1 MTRMTRTEGH
11 HVVSKHSPLTRG
23 TFVVATR
30 LFAPEPTPAAS
41 RNEALVRAMERAGH
55 TVRVMTTTAPGLE
68 QIPDRVSEVS
78 RWPVKRDR
86 QGHVKGYVS
95 YLSFDIPLFFRLLA
109 QRDLAGVVSEPPPTT
124 GLAVMAAA
132 ALRRVPYAY
141 YAADVWADATGTVEG
156 VPWIV
161 RKAVRVMEKLVWRRA
176 SVLLATSQGVHDR
189 IIELIGPRASVAVVG
204 NGINIDDFTPEGPS
218 AEEPGPYFVY
228 TGTVSEW
235 HGAGIFLD
243 AYERVRTDHPGLR
256 MLFFSEGAHRDEL
269 EQRARDRGLDG
280 VEFRRRLPAQEI
292 SAYIR
297 GSVASLSSVTP
308 GQGYD
313 FAVATKMFAA
323 TACGIPVIQ
332 SGDGYGNR
340 LVEENGLGWSTPYDA
355 ESVAAAMR
363 AALSGEDRPDPAL
376 LRRWTEQDASLDASG
391 DRAVT
396 ALAPL
401 F

>member
-1 MTRMTRTEGH
+1 MA
-11 HVVSKHSPLTRG
+11 KHSRRTQG
-23 TFVVATR
+23 TYVVATR

-41 RNEALVRAMERAGH
+41 RNEALVRAIERTGR

-68 QIPDRVSEVS
+68 KVPDRVRNIS

-109 QRDLAGVVSEPPPTT
+109 QRDLAGIISEPPPTT

-161 RKAVRVMEKLVWRRA
+161 RTAVRVMENLVWRRA

-189 IIELIGPRASVAVVG
+189 IIELIGPRPSVAVVG
-204 NGINIDDFTPEGPS
+204 NGINIEDFTPHGDV
-218 AEEPGPYFVY
+218 ADEPGPYFVY

-243 AYERVRTDHPGLR
+243 AYERVLADHPGVR

-269 EQRARDRGLDG
+269 EQAARERGLEG
-280 VEFRRRLPAQEI
+280 VEFRRRLPAGEI

-297 GSVASLSSVTP
+297 GAVAALSSVTP

-323 TACGIPVIQ
+323 TACGTPVIQ
-332 SGDGYGNR
+332 TGDGYGNR
-340 LVEENGLGWSTPYDA
+340 LVEDNALGWSVPYEA
-355 ESVAAAMR
+355 GAVAAAMQ
-363 AALSGEDRPDPAL
+363 AALAGEGRPSPEH
-376 LRRWTEQDASLDASG
+376 LRDWTERDASLDSAG
-391 DRAVT
+391 DRGVT

>member
-1 MTRMTRTEGH
+1 MAKHPRRTH
-11 HVVSKHSPLTRG
+11 G
-23 TFVVATR
+23 TYVVATR

-55 TVRVMTTTAPGLE
+55 RVRVMTTRAPEAEGHR
-68 QIPDRVSEVS
+68 DTVRDVS

-95 YLSFDIPLFFRLLA
+95 YLSYDIPLIARLLL
-109 QRDLAGVVSEPPPTT
+109 QRDLAGVISEPPPTT
-124 GLAVMAAA
+124 GLAVMVAC

-141 YAADVWADATGTVEG
+141 FAADVWADATGTVAG

-161 RKAVRVMEKLVWRRA
+161 RAVRCMETLVWRRA
-176 SVLLATSQGVHDR
+176 TTILATSRGARQDHRADR
-189 IIELIGPRASVAVVG
+189 TAPSRPSSATASTSPTSPPGPRRGSPYRVRA
-204 NGINIDDFTPEGPS
+204 PS
-218 AEEPGPYFVY
+218 RMARR
-228 TGTVSEW
+228 
-235 HGAGIFLD
+235 GIFLD
-243 AYERVRTDHPGLR
+243 AYEPCSPASPAAAVLLR
-256 MLFFSEGAHRDEL
+256 GRAPRRAHFA
-269 EQRARDRGLDG
+269 ARDRGLDEVIPPPPARG
-280 VEFRRRLPAQEI
+280 RPLHPRRRGGAVLG
-292 SAYIR
+292 R
-297 GSVASLSSVTP
+297 P

-323 TACGIPVIQ
+323 TACGTPVIQ

-340 LVEENGLGWSTPYDA
+340 LVEENQLGWSVPY
-355 ESVAAAMR
+355 EVEEVAAAMR
-363 AALSGEDRPDPAL
+363 AALCGEDTPSPEH
-376 LRRWTEQDASLDASG
+376 LRAWTEQDASLDAAG

>member
-1 MTRMTRTEGH
+1 MAQ
-11 HVVSKHSPLTRG
+11 KHPRRQSG
-23 TFVVATR
+23 IYVVATR

-41 RNEALVRAMERAGH
+41 RNEALARALERAGH
-55 TVRVMTTTAPGLE
+55 RVRVMTTTAPGFGR
-68 QIPDRVSEVS
+68 IRDRVSDVS

-124 GLAVMAAA
+124 GLAVMAACA
-132 ALRRVPYAY
+132 VRRVPYAY

-156 VPWIV
+156 VPRIV
-161 RKAVRVMEKLVWRRA
+161 QVAVRCMENLVWRRA
-176 SVLLATSQGVHDR
+176 SVLLATSRGVHDR
-189 IIELIGPRASVAVVG
+189 VIELIGRRPHVTVVG
-204 NGINIDDFTPEGPS
+204 NGINIDDFTLEGPV

-243 AYERVRTDHPGLR
+243 AYERVLVDHPGAR
-256 MLFFSEGAHRDEL
+256 MLFFSEGAHRDAL
-269 EQRARDRGLDG
+269 EQAAQERGLDG
-280 VEFRRRLPAQEI
+280 VEFRRRLPAGEV
-292 SAYIR
+292 AEYIR
-297 GSVASLSSVTP
+297 GAVAALSSVAP
-308 GQGYD
+308 AQGYD

-323 TACGIPVIQ
+323 TACGTPVIQ

-340 LVEENGLGWSTPYDA
+340 LVEDNELGWSVPYDA
-355 ESVAAAMR
+355 ESVAQAMR
-363 AALSGEDRPDPAL
+363 EALAGEGLPSREH
-376 LRRWTEQDASLDASG
+376 LRAWTERDASLDASG

-401 F
+401 L

>member
-1 MTRMTRTEGH
+1 M
-11 HVVSKHSPLTRG
+11 
-23 TFVVATR
+23 VATR

-41 RNEALVRAMERAGH
+41 RNEALARAMERAGH
-55 TVRVMTTTAPGLE
+55 RVKVMTTRSLE
-68 QIPDRVSEVS
+68 AEGHVDELRDVS

-124 GLAVMAAA
+124 GLAVMAAS

-141 YAADVWADATGTVEG
+141 YAADVWSDATETVAG

-161 RKAVRVMEKLVWRRA
+161 RTVLRFAEKLVWRRA
-176 SVLLATSQGVHDR
+176 EVILATSQGVHDR
-189 IIELIGPRASVAVVG
+189 IVELIGTRPSLAVVG
-204 NGINIDDFTPEGPS
+204 NGINIRDFTLEGPV

-235 HGAGIFLD
+235 HGAGVFLE
-243 AYERVRTDHPGLR
+243 AFERVVASHPQARL
-256 MLFFSEGAHRDEL
+256 LFFSEGAHRDEL
-269 EQRARDRGLDG
+269 EQRAKERGLDG
-280 VEFRRRLPAQEI
+280 IEFRRRLPAREV
-292 SAYIR
+292 ATYIR
-297 GSVASLSSVTP
+297 GAAAALSSVTP

-323 TACGIPVIQ
+323 TACGTPVIQ
-332 SGDGYGNR
+332 SGNGYGNR
-340 LVEENGLGWSTPYDA
+340 LVEDNGLGWS
-355 ESVAAAMR
+355 VAY
-363 AALSGEDRPDPAL
+363 DPAEVAEAML
-376 LRRWTEQDASLDASG
+376 SALDGVDVPSREHLRAWTERDASLDASG
-391 DRAVT
+391 DRGVE

>member
-1 MTRMTRTEGH
+1 MA
-11 HVVSKHSPLTRG
+11 KHSRRRHG
-23 TFVVATR
+23 TYVVATR

-55 TVRVMTTTAPGLE
+55 RVRVMTTRAPEAEG
-68 QIPDRVSEVS
+68 PDETVRDVS

-95 YLSFDIPLFFRLLA
+95 YLSYDIPLFFRLLT
-109 QRDLAGVVSEPPPTT
+109 QRDLAGVISEPPPTT
-124 GLAVMAAA
+124 GLAVMAASA
-132 ALRRVPYAY
+132 MRRVPYAY
-141 YAADVWADATGTVEG
+141 FAADVWADATGTVEG

-161 RKAVRVMEKLVWRRA
+161 RTGLRIVEKLVWRRA
-176 SVLLATSQGVHDR
+176 SVILATSQGVHDR
-189 IIELIGPRASVAVVG
+189 IIELIGPRPSVAMIG
-204 NGINIDDFTPEGPS
+204 NGINIGDFTPDGPI
-218 AEEPGPYFVY
+218 ADEPGPYLVY

-235 HGAGIFLD
+235 HGAGIFVD
-243 AYERVRTDHPGLR
+243 AYERVLAEHPGLR

-269 EQRARDRGLDG
+269 ERRARERGLDG
-280 VEFRRRLPAQEI
+280 VEFRRRLPATEV
-292 SAYIR
+292 ATYIR
-297 GSVASLSSVTP
+297 GAAAALSSVTP

-323 TACGIPVIQ
+323 TACGTPVIQ

-340 LVEENGLGWSTPYDA
+340 LVEDNSLGWSVPYDVDDVA
-355 ESVAAAMR
+355 EAMR
-363 AALSGEDRPDPAL
+363 AALTGQGRPSREH
-376 LRRWTEQDASLDASG
+376 LRSWTERDASLDAAG
-391 DRAVT
+391 DRGVT

>member
-1 MTRMTRTEGH
+1 MEGPCVAKHPRRTH
-11 HVVSKHSPLTRG
+11 G
-23 TFVVATR
+23 TYVVATR

-55 TVRVMTTTAPGLE
+55 RVRVMTTRAPEAEGHR
-68 QIPDRVSEVS
+68 DAVRDVS

-95 YLSFDIPLFFRLLA
+95 YLSYDIPLIARLLL
-109 QRDLAGVVSEPPPTT
+109 QRDLAGVISEPPPTT
-124 GLAVMAAA
+124 GLAVMVAC

-141 YAADVWADATGTVEG
+141 FAADVWADATGTVAG

-161 RKAVRVMEKLVWRRA
+161 RKAVRWMETLVWRRA
-176 SVLLATSQGVHDR
+176 TTILATSQGVHDR
-189 IIELIGPRASVAVVG
+189 IIELIGPRPSVAVVG
-204 NGINIDDFTPEGPS
+204 NGINIADFTPEGPL
-218 AEEPGPYFVY
+218 AEEPGPYLVY

-243 AYERVRTDHPGLR
+243 AYERVLAEHPGLR
-256 MLFFSEGAHRDEL
+256 LLFFSEGAHRDEL
-269 EQRARDRGLDG
+269 AQRARDRGLDG
-280 VEFRRRLPAQEI
+280 VEFRRRLPAPEV
-292 SAYIR
+292 ARYIR
-297 GSVASLSSVTP
+297 GAVAALSSVAP

-323 TACGIPVIQ
+323 TACGTPVIQ

-340 LVEENGLGWSTPYDA
+340 LVEENQLGWSVPY
-355 ESVAAAMR
+355 EVEEVAAAMR
-363 AALSGEDRPDPAL
+363 AALRGEDRPSPEH
-376 LRRWTEQDASLDASG
+376 LRAWTEQDASLDAAG

>member
-1 MTRMTRTEGH
+1 MA
-11 HVVSKHSPLTRG
+11 KHSRRTQG
-23 TFVVATR
+23 TYVVATR

-41 RNEALVRAMERAGH
+41 RNEALVRAMERAGRS
-55 TVRVMTTTAPGLE
+55 VRVMTTTAPGLE
-68 QIPDRVSEVS
+68 RVPDRVRDIS

-109 QRDLAGVVSEPPPTT
+109 QRNLAGIISEPPPTT
-124 GLAVMAAA
+124 GLAVMAASA
-132 ALRRVPYAY
+132 VRRVPYAY
-141 YAADVWADATGTVEG
+141 YAADVWADATGTVGG
-156 VPWIV
+156 VPWFV
-161 RKAVRVMEKLVWRRA
+161 QTGLRFVEKLVWRRA
-176 SVLLATSQGVHDR
+176 SVILATSQGVHDR
-189 IIELIGPRASVAVVG
+189 IIELIGPRPAVAVVG
-204 NGINIDDFTPEGPS
+204 NGINIADFTLEGEI
-218 AEEPGPYFVY
+218 ADEPGPYFVY

-243 AYERVRTDHPGLR
+243 AYERVLADHPGLR
-256 MLFFSEGAHRDEL
+256 LLFFSEGAHRDKL
-269 EQRARDRGLDG
+269 EQRARERGLDG
-280 VEFRRRLPAQEI
+280 VEFRRRLPATEV

-297 GSVASLSSVTP
+297 GAVAALTSVTP

-323 TACGIPVIQ
+323 TACGTPVIQ
-332 SGDGYGNR
+332 TGDGYGNR
-340 LVEENGLGWSTPYDA
+340 LVEDNALGWSVAYEVEA
-355 ESVAAAMR
+355 VAAAM
-363 AALSGEDRPDPAL
+363 AEALTGEDRPTPTH
-376 LRRWTEQDASLDASG
+376 LRRWTERDASLGSSG

>member
-1 MTRMTRTEGH
+1 MA
-11 HVVSKHSPLTRG
+11 KHSRRTPG
-23 TFVVATR
+23 TYVVATR

-55 TVRVMTTTAPGLE
+55 RVRVMTTRAPEAEGYR
-68 QIPDRVSEVS
+68 DTVRDVS

-95 YLSFDIPLFFRLLA
+95 YLSYDIPLFFRLLT
-109 QRDLAGVVSEPPPTT
+109 QRDLAGIISEPPPTT
-124 GLAVMAAA
+124 GLAVMAASA
-132 ALRRVPYAY
+132 VRRVPYAY
-141 YAADVWADATGTVEG
+141 FAADVWADATGTVEG

-161 RKAVRVMEKLVWRRA
+161 RTGLRIVEKLVWRRA
-176 SVLLATSQGVHDR
+176 SVILATSQGVHDR
-189 IIELIGPRASVAVVG
+189 IIELIGPRPSVAVVG
-204 NGINIDDFTPEGPS
+204 NGINIGDFTAEGPV
-218 AEEPGPYFVY
+218 AEEPGPYLVY

-243 AYERVRTDHPGLR
+243 AYEQVLAEHPDLR
-256 MLFFSEGAHRDEL
+256 MLFFSEGSHRDEL
-269 EQRARDRGLDG
+269 EQRARERGLDG
-280 VEFRRRLPAQEI
+280 VEFRRRLPATEV
-292 SAYIR
+292 APYIR
-297 GSVASLSSVTP
+297 GAVAALSSVTP

-323 TACGIPVIQ
+323 TACGTPVIQ

-340 LVEENGLGWSTPYDA
+340 LVESSALGWSVPYDA

-363 AALSGEDRPDPAL
+363 AALAGVDRPTPEH
-376 LRRWTEQDASLDASG
+376 LRAWTEQDASLDGAA
-391 DRAVT
+391 DRGVT

>member
-1 MTRMTRTEGH
+1 
-11 HVVSKHSPLTRG
+11 
-23 TFVVATR
+23 
-30 LFAPEPTPAAS
+30 
-41 RNEALVRAMERAGH
+41 
-55 TVRVMTTTAPGLE
+55 MTTRAPQGTGHRDQLR
-68 QIPDRVSEVS
+68 DVS

-95 YLSFDIPLFFRLLA
+95 YLSFDIPLFLRLLT

-124 GLAVMAAA
+124 GVAVMVAS

-161 RKAVRVMEKLVWRRA
+161 RSGLRFVEKLVWRRA
-176 SVLLATSQGVHDR
+176 DVILATSQGVHDR
-189 IIELIGPRASVAVVG
+189 IIELIGRRPSVAVVG
-204 NGINIDDFTPEGPS
+204 NGINLRDFTPGGPV
-218 AEEPGPYFVY
+218 ADEPGPYFVY

-243 AYERVRTDHPGLR
+243 AYEQVLSDHPETRL
-256 MLFFSEGAHRDEL
+256 LFFSEGAHRDEL
-269 EQRARDRGLDG
+269 QQRARDRGLTG
-280 VEFRRRLPAQEI
+280 VEFRHRLPAAEV
-292 SAYIR
+292 ATYIR
-297 GSVASLSSVTP
+297 GAAAALSSVAP

-323 TACGIPVIQ
+323 TACGTPVIQ

-340 LVEENGLGWSTPYDA
+340 LVAQHDLGWSVPYETGAIAD
-355 ESVAAAMR
+355 AMR
-363 AALSGEDRPDPAL
+363 KALSDGGRPSSEH
-376 LRRWTEQDASLDASG
+376 LRRWTERDASLDASG
-391 DRAVT
+391 DRAVE

>member
-1 MTRMTRTEGH
+1 MRKMEGYC
-11 HVVSKHSPLTRG
+11 VAKHSRRTPG
-23 TFVVATR
+23 TYVVATR

-41 RNEALVRAMERAGH
+41 RNEALARAMESAGH

-68 QIPDRVSEVS
+68 HVPDRVRSIS

-95 YLSFDIPLFFRLLA
+95 YLSFDIPLFFRLIA

-141 YAADVWADATGTVEG
+141 YAADVWADATGTIEG

-161 RKAVRVMEKLVWRRA
+161 RTVVRVVEKLVWRRA

-189 IIELIGPRASVAVVG
+189 IIALIGPRPSVAVVG
-204 NGINIDDFTPEGPS
+204 NGINIRDFTPEGPV
-218 AEEPGPYFVY
+218 AEEPGPYLVY

-243 AYERVRTDHPGLR
+243 AYERVLAEHPDLR
-256 MLFFSEGAHRDEL
+256 LLFFSEGAHRDEL
-269 EQRARDRGLDG
+269 EQHARERGLDG
-280 VEFRRRLPAQEI
+280 VEFRRRLPAEGV

-297 GSVASLSSVTP
+297 GAAAALTSVTP

-323 TACGIPVIQ
+323 TACGTPVIQ
-332 SGDGYGNR
+332 TGDGYGNR
-340 LVEENGLGWSTPYDA
+340 LVEENGLGWSVPYEAGAVA
-355 ESVAAAMR
+355 EAMKAAVT
-363 AALSGEDRPDPAL
+363 GQQRPSPAH
-376 LRRWTEQDASLDASG
+376 LRRWTEQEASLDASG
-391 DRAVT
+391 ERAVE

>member
-1 MTRMTRTEGH
+1 MRKMEGH
-11 HVVSKHSPLTRG
+11 CVVKHSRRTPG
-23 TFVVATR
+23 TYVVATR

-41 RNEALVRAMERAGH
+41 RNEALVRAMERADY

-68 QIPDRVSEVS
+68 QVPDRVRSVS

-109 QRDLAGVVSEPPPTT
+109 QRDLAGIVSEPPPTT

-161 RKAVRVMEKLVWRRA
+161 RRAVRVMETLVWRRA

-189 IIELIGPRASVAVVG
+189 IIELIGPRPSVAVVG
-204 NGINIDDFTPEGPS
+204 NGINIRDFTPEGPM

-243 AYERVRTDHPGLR
+243 AYEQVLADHPGLR

-269 EQRARDRGLDG
+269 ERRAQERGLDG
-280 VEFRRRLPAQEI
+280 VEFRRRLPATEV
-292 SAYIR
+292 ATYIR
-297 GSVASLSSVTP
+297 GAVAALSSVTP

-323 TACGIPVIQ
+323 TACGTPVIQ
-332 SGDGYGNR
+332 TGDGYGNR
-340 LVEENGLGWSTPYDA
+340 LVEDNALGWSVPYEAD
-355 ESVAAAMR
+355 SVAGAMK
-363 AALSGEDRPDPAL
+363 AALAGEERPASEH
-376 LRRWTEQDASLDASG
+376 LRAWTERDASLDAAG
-391 DRAVT
+391 DRGVQ